1 MNLYKQKYIIY
12 DMIYGFRIHFLFS
25 FWLVK
30 KKKLFL
36 WIEIILIYLSL
47 RLWYV
52 KKLYLTGENYQLSN
66 ADKFPHN
73 HDEID
78 IELLGHDKRN
88 DWVIQTNVYANGS
101 VRTGREEKFYLW
113 FDPTQQ
119 HHYYSILWNSYH
131 TV

>member
-1 MNLYKQKYIIY
+1 MFNYPLNLTREK
-12 DMIYGFRIHFLFS
+12 S
-25 FWLVK
+25 
-30 KKKLFL
+30 
-36 WIEIILIYLSL
+36 
-47 RLWYV
+47 
-52 KKLYLTGENYQLSN
+52 QLSN

-88 DWVIQTNVYANGS
+88 DWVFQTNIYANGS
-101 VRTGREEKFYLW
+101 VGTGREEKFYFW

-119 HHYYSILWNSYH
+119 YHYYSILWNSYH

>member
-1 MNLYKQKYIIY
+1 MGPWPL
-12 DMIYGFRIHFLFS
+12 
-25 FWLVK
+25 WLLTKSQALAWSLKIDTPMVS
-30 KKKLFL
+30 LVL
-36 WIEIILIYLSL
+36 QSNYLL
-47 RLWYV
+47 
-52 KKLYLTGENYQLSN
+52 LSN
-66 ADKFPHN
+66 ADKFPHS

-88 DWVIQTNVYANGS
+88 DWVIQTNLYANGS
-101 VRTGREEKFYLW
+101 VSTGREEKFYLW